1 MSPTLIVPLT
11 IAAEGSLLHK
21 FGDTHAPRAVFPTT
35 TRTNPTIQQVE
46 THEDSIE
53 KVNVPSAQ
61 AERLS
66 VLVIGT
72 AVKNVEGHP
81 SVLVYLLQICIRSYH
96 APVGYT

>member
-46 THEDSIE
+46 THEGLNREGKRSI
-53 KVNVPSAQ
+53 S
-61 AERLS
+61 S
-66 VLVIGT
+66 G
-72 AVKNVEGHP
+72 
-81 SVLVYLLQICIRSYH
+81 
-96 APVGYT
+96 